1 MDGSPYPRGSRRIQ
15 DRGLDIVRDGDVFA
29 ADTVTVEDKWRESK
43 GTLLTYRNNFVPA
56 SEPCAAENEWST
68 FRQVRLHVPGSQHT
82 LSHFAVSSP
91 SGHIQGISE
100 SPCQV
105 FPVIQRRP
113 LFFHN
118 GGKHEGAQGFCGLV
132 IKNLI
137 S

>member
-1 MDGSPYPRGSRRIQ
+1 MDGSPYLRGSRRIQ

-100 SPCQV
+100 SRRPV
-105 FPVIQRRP
+105 FPVIQQRP
-113 LFFHN
+113 LFSRDRVVAASV
-118 GGKHEGAQGFCGLV
+118 GKALTR
-132 IKNLI
+132 
-137 S
+137 SR

>member
-1 MDGSPYPRGSRRIQ
+1 M
-15 DRGLDIVRDGDVFA
+15 FA